1 MRIPALLAL
10 LAAAAALPAASAH
23 ALTPT
28 FEVTKPAGGG
38 PELDELLVRA
48 SCDSA
53 CTIRLKEL
61 SALRFRTRGGVAQL
75 PNGASGPLRGTK
87 RVAAGAA
94 VTFSVAVPAPVQQF
108 ALSAF
113 RAQEAVV
120 GNLVATVQPATG
132 GAPVEAVRQ
141 VVAVVGSTPS
151 PYPASPLLD
160 VLRLPARPAKKPGRK
175 LRWEL
180 SIRGTQTSRWSYDR
194 STTEG
199 ACKMLD
205 AGSGTQKLTFRST
218 RRFVVEQVIWRTGEL
233 KLRQPDSPYSGAF
246 VPVQVDAVRDSREQK
261 GADGDC
267 GGGGD
272 GDDLPVPAC
281 ERRGS
286 REIEFVVGYFD
297 GEGLSGFASSSSW
310 DRPSTKPDCPYE
322 HARELDDSFDILNAP
337 YKRETDLTEG
347 GVQRLVVVPFEVSD
361 TTDLG
366 GGKVVT
372 KTRFTLTFR
381 LI

>member
-1 MRIPALLAL
+1 LAVARTVAGHASSRPPRPARRRRG
-10 LAAAAALPAASAH
+10 AAGRLRPRDH
-23 ALTPT
+23 ADLRGDQA
-28 FEVTKPAGGG
+28 AGGG

-53 CTIRLKEL
+53 CTIKLKEL

-75 PNGASGPLRGTK
+75 PNGASGPLRGSK
-87 RVAAGAA
+87 RAAAGAA
-94 VTFSVAVPAPVQQF
+94 VTFRVAVPAPVQQF

-120 GNLVATVQPATG
+120 GTLVATVEPVAG
-132 GAPVEAVRQ
+132 GTPVEAVRQ

-160 VLRLPARPAKKPGRK
+160 VLRLPARVAKKPGRK

-180 SIRGTQTSRWSYDR
+180 SIRGTRTSRWSYDR

-199 ACKMLD
+199 TCKMLD

-233 KLRQPDSPYSGAF
+233 KLRQPDYPYSGAF

-267 GGGGD
+267 GGGG
-272 GDDLPVPAC
+272 GGLQ
-281 ERRGS
+281 ER
-286 REIEFVVGYFD
+286 
-297 GEGLSGFASSSSW
+297 
-310 DRPSTKPDCPYE
+310 DRPDRGRRPSPRGRAVRGQRHDRPRRRQGRHQDAL
-322 HARELDDSFDILNAP
+322 HADIPADLRRVSPRRPLAAAAIVASAP
-337 YKRETDLTEG
+337 SSAR
-347 GVQRLVVVPFEVSD
+347 RA
-361 TTDLG
+361 
-366 GGKVVT
+366 
-372 KTRFTLTFR
+372 
-381 LI
+381 